1 MIQRLFTLVLLCCL
15 PYLGHA
21 ADEAPQPAPKPM
33 KSAEER
39 YLEGASCLK
48 QADSACAQVIL
59 AGLPPASPY
68 TKILDAQVAA
78 LDKNDD
84 KVLRLLIPLQG
95 NTSLLPQAM
104 ASLHATL
111 AQAYENQGNVLRAM
125 EHWSQTSTDDPVQSE
140 QRIWNLLQPQTHAAL
155 LELRGESQD
164 TLTQGWIDL
173 AIAAGAKSPAESLAQ
188 WRAAY
193 PDHPASEALLA
204 KLAQAVPTANAET
217 STFQGIV
224 ALLLP
229 MEEPVYQAAAEAVYA
244 GIQAARGNAGGE
256 VRLYG
261 TKGDKTEILSTYQQA
276 VAEGAQFVVGPMARE
291 EVVALATAGKPLI
304 PTLALNQPEQDS
316 LPDNLMTF
324 GLPVEAEARQA
335 ARVARA
341 YGIQSANVV
350 SSGSPLAKR
359 MEQAFIKE
367 WQVQEGTLVG
377 QKAFGTDTNLA
388 EFKSEVNATPADM
401 IFLAASVEEAR
412 MVRPYLDQ
420 AIPTFASSHVYD
432 GVADNPENAPLSAI
446 HFVDMPWM
454 INPNHPDFAPYREAA
469 AKLPPGQAQRWFA
482 VGVDAWN
489 IIVAKAAGKSL
500 LLPGLSGTLHMEGN
514 NMVRE
519 LPMAQFTST
528 GILLEPAR

>member
-1 MIQRLFTLVLLCCL
+1 MQ
-15 PYLGHA
+15 
-21 ADEAPQPAPKPM
+21 
-33 KSAEER
+33 SAEER

-48 QADSACAQVIL
+48 QADSACAQVML
-59 AGLPPASPY
+59 AGIPPASPY
-68 TKILDAQVAA
+68 AKILDAQIASTE
-78 LDKNDD
+78 KNDD

-111 AQAYENQGNVLRAM
+111 AQAYENQGNVLRAI
-125 EHWSQTSTDDPVQSE
+125 EHWSQASNDNAAHSE
-140 QRIWNLLQPQTHAAL
+140 QRIWDLLQPQTHAAL

-173 AIAAGAKSPAESLAQ
+173 AVAAGAKSVAESLTQ
-188 WRAAY
+188 WRVAY
-193 PDHPASEALLA
+193 PDHPASEVLLA
-204 KLAQAVPTANAET
+204 KLAQTTPPLPTEASA
-217 STFQGIV
+217 FQGIV

-229 MEEPVYQAAAEAVYA
+229 MEEPAYQSAAEAVYA
-244 GIQAARGNAGGE
+244 GIMAARGNAGGE

-261 TKGDKTEILSTYQQA
+261 TKGDKTEILTTYQQA
-276 VAEGAQFVVGPMARE
+276 IAEGAQFIVGPMARE
-291 EVVALATAGKPLI
+291 EVGALAAAGKPLV
-304 PTLALNQPEQDS
+304 PTLALNQPEQET

-341 YGIQSANVV
+341 YGIQSAIVV
-350 SSGSPLAKR
+350 SADSPLAKR

-367 WQVQEGTLVG
+367 WQLQEGTLVG
-377 QKAFGTDTNLA
+377 QKTFGTDTNLA
-388 EFKSEVNATPADM
+388 EFKSDMSATPADM
-401 IFLAASVEEAR
+401 IFLAASVDEAR
-412 MVRPYLDQ
+412 RVRPYLDQ
-420 AIPTFASSHVYD
+420 AIPTFATSHVYD
-432 GVADNPENAPLSAI
+432 GSAENADNTPLSAI

-454 INPNHPDFAPYREAA
+454 INPQHPDFVPYREAA

-489 IIVAKAAGKSL
+489 IIIAKAGGTSL

-519 LPMAQFTST
+519 LPMAQFTSG
-528 GILLEPAR
+528 GIMLEPAR